1 MSQFGTYL
9 LLFGLAVSGYGL
21 VAAAAGAKTG
31 RPALVESAR
40 RCAFGLFATV
50 AAGYTLTLATLAAY
64 RWHLAVR
71 ARRARR
77 YVAAATGRARGL
89 RRRP

>member
-1 MSQFGTYL
+1 MHD
-9 LLFGLAVSGYGL
+9 VGY
-21 VAAAAGAKTG
+21 VAT
-31 RPALVESAR
+31 
-40 RCAFGLFATV
+40 
-50 AAGYTLTLATLAAY
+50 GYTLTLGTLAAY

-77 YVAAATGRARGL
+77 YVTTVTGRARGW